1 MKQLAPRTLTFLSL
15 LFAQNLPAQ
24 CLLPLAES
32 HTCNRE
38 ISETCI
44 GQSFIPDCVATINQ
58 ITVQSNSTADINN
71 VTLGVFK
78 KELLGTT
85 EVFTQNNIT
94 LNGQVNGLAVP
105 TTIDLTTILT
115 PKPLIIPPLLG
126 GPINYYF
133 TLESNVDL
141 KLQAYKGLDNFLTS
155 LCTAVITPA
164 LTSVGIDVDLGFELN
179 VSASVLPVQ
188 SISFIGTNGKDK
200 IVLQWE
206 TATEINND
214 FFDVEYRTNT
224 GDFTSIGIVKSS
236 ESNSS
241 TEKAYQFVHNQPAKG
256 VNYYRLKQVNL
267 DGKFEYSKIVTVNH
281 AEKQGFVA
289 YPNPVK
295 DRLILQTDNDDI
307 DNIKIYHING
317 QLIYTQN
324 NGSNNRDIDV
334 SNLLNGVYFVYAT
347 VNNETYMSKFV
358 KN

>member
-32 HTCNRE
+32 HTCNKE
-38 ISETCI
+38 IFETCI

-141 KLQAYKGLDNFLTS
+141 KLQAYEGLDNFLTS

-164 LTSVGIDVDLGFELN
+164 LTSVGVDVDLGFELN

-214 FFDVEYRTNT
+214 FFDVE
-224 GDFTSIGIVKSS
+224 
-236 ESNSS
+236 
-241 TEKAYQFVHNQPAKG
+241 
-256 VNYYRLKQVNL
+256 
-267 DGKFEYSKIVTVNH
+267 
-281 AEKQGFVA
+281 
-289 YPNPVK
+289 
-295 DRLILQTDNDDI
+295 
-307 DNIKIYHING
+307 
-317 QLIYTQN
+317 
-324 NGSNNRDIDV
+324 
-334 SNLLNGVYFVYAT
+334 
-347 VNNETYMSKFV
+347 
-358 KN
+358 